1 MLGLLAEPGCPL
13 AVPSGAARSLH
24 RSSSPSPGS
33 RSPGS
38 VTLRV
43 WELPRPGIEPVSP
56 ALTGRFLSTESLGK
70 SSCSLLKVWLE
81 HIRTS
86 LIAQLVKN
94 LPARQETPVR
104 FLSRNNPLEEGKAAH
119 PSILAPGNS
128 MDCIVPEV
136 AESVA
141 TFTVSTSL
149 RLASVLPDLSPEGDD
164 ACLTH
169 KGWTR

>member
-13 AVPSGAARSLH
+13 AAPSRAARSLH

-104 FLSRNNPLEEGKAAH
+104 FLSRDNPLEEGKAA
-119 PSILAPGNS
+119 PRPQYSWASLVAQLGKNPPTPG
-128 MDCIVPEV
+128 
-136 AESVA
+136 
-141 TFTVSTSL
+141 L
-149 RLASVLPDLSPEGDD
+149 GRSPGGG
-164 ACLTH
+164 
-169 KGWTR
+169 KGCPPQYSGPGEFRGLHSP